1 MLRLLLFF
9 LGVTAACQGQ
19 KKLSLADRTYE
30 DQIRTVQLYPRLGT
44 PRDHFQPA
52 AANLRQQNLVLA
64 FDDLQEDRQN
74 YYVRLVHCNYDWT
87 PSVLKDMDFLREFN
101 EFVINDHQ
109 LSNNTNVVYY
119 HYRFPIP
126 PVSLPGNYVAIVYR
140 DGDKKDLILTK
151 RFMVFDNRTVIGRD
165 DQISGLG
172 TLRGSN
178 QQLDF
183 TVNYKNVEIINPLET
198 VHVVI
203 RQNQRWDNARF
214 QVQPSFVR
222 EDRQQIEYRFFD
234 SDQHFKGGNEFRFV
248 DFRSLNFPGQNTGS
262 INRRANPFE
271 LNVMVD
277 KPRGSNAYA
286 QYPDFNGNYLIDN
299 RDYQDDPAL
308 AANYLFVN
316 FMLATPAIEGNV
328 YVVGAFNQWQFTP
341 ENQLSYDAKTR
352 AYTGSF
358 LLKQGWYDYVYL
370 VSGGKTDP
378 YFFEGSHFETEN
390 LYEVLVYYRPF
401 RPAADVLIGYY
412 VLPAN
417 SR

>member
-1 MLRLLLFF
+1 MLRLLPF
-9 LGVTAACQGQ
+9 LLLLASNGLAQ
-19 KKLSLADRTYE
+19 KKLELTDRTYE
-30 DQIRTVQLYPRLGT
+30 DQVRTVQLHPRLGA

-52 AANLRQQNLVLA
+52 VASLRQQNLMLA

-87 PSVLKDMDFLREFN
+87 PSVLKDMDFMREFN

-126 PVSLPGNYVAIVYR
+126 PVTLPGNYVAVVYR

-151 RFMVFDNRTVIGRD
+151 RFMIFENRTAIGRD
-165 DQISGLG
+165 EQISGLG
-172 TLRGSN
+172 TLRSSQ
-178 QQLDF
+178 QQLNF
-183 TVNYKNVEIINPLET
+183 TVNYKNVEIINPMET

-214 QVQPSFVR
+214 HVPPSFVR

-234 SDQHFKGGNEFRFV
+234 SDQNFKGGNEFRFV

-262 INRRANPFE
+262 LNRRANPFE

-277 KPRGSNAYA
+277 KPRGNNAYA
-286 QYPDFNGNYLIDN
+286 QYPDFNGNYIIDN

-316 FMLATPAIEGNV
+316 FMLTTPPVEGAV
-328 YVVGAFNQWQFTP
+328 HVAGAFNQWRFTS
-341 ENQLSYDAKTR
+341 ENQLSYDSKAG

-358 LLKQGWYDYVYL
+358 LLKQGWYDYLYL

-378 YFFEGSHFETEN
+378 YLFEGSHFETEN

-412 VLPAN
+412 SLPAN